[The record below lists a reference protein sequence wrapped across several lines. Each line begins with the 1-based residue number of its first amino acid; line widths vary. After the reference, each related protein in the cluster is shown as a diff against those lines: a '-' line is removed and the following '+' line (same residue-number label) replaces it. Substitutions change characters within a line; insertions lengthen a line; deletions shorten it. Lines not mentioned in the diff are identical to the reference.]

1 MVGRQ
6 HSPLRMFGL
15 QKHRK
20 TPTQSKLDKPLSIHT
35 HRIFPQPEEKEDQ
48 KPTPEIGPAIVQDR
62 RWYHHTGIPRR
73 GVMDGREGEGLGTW
87 GRNLDDE
94 DVDLERGDAD
104 EKDKGDDEEAEE
116 AGACCVAAGEDGV
129 EGGFVFEETDNDDDC
144 DTL

>member
-1 MVGRQ
+1 
-6 HSPLRMFGL
+6 
-15 QKHRK
+15 
-20 TPTQSKLDKPLSIHT
+20 
-35 HRIFPQPEEKEDQ
+35 
-48 KPTPEIGPAIVQDR
+48 
-62 RWYHHTGIPRR
+62 
-73 GVMDGREGEGLGTW
+73 MDGREGEGLGTW